1 MVSFKSSIYSKE
13 WLDIVFAN
21 RNKAYG
27 AYQLR
32 LFSGKATTVALLIV
46 VCVALGLSGLSFI
59 SRPNAKDIS
68 PTLEEI
74 SQPVTLTI
82 EKEVPK
88 EPIAEEQTA
97 TTKVQ
102 QVAQDISARDL
113 VKFTEINPTAQP
125 KAEEDI
131 ADQSEVLDKRKLVAS
146 IRMKGQPGGE
156 LITRGTLG
164 TSTRDGGS
172 RGNSMGDIEGSAG
185 KDNTPF
191 ISVEVM
197 PTPKGGMSAFVQWI
211 AKNYTFPQ
219 SAVDNNVKG
228 LIQIKFVVE
237 EDGSLSSFE
246 VLRDMG
252 FGTGQEAVKLLQR
265 AKKWNPGVQNGRPVR
280 VAFTLPIRL
289 STE

>member
-88 EPIAEEQTA
+88 ELIA
-97 TTKVQ
+97 
-102 QVAQDISARDL
+102 
-113 VKFTEINPTAQP
+113 
-125 KAEEDI
+125 
-131 ADQSEVLDKRKLVAS
+131 
-146 IRMKGQPGGE
+146 
-156 LITRGTLG
+156 
-164 TSTRDGGS
+164 
-172 RGNSMGDIEGSAG
+172 
-185 KDNTPF
+185 
-191 ISVEVM
+191 
-197 PTPKGGMSAFVQWI
+197 
-211 AKNYTFPQ
+211 
-219 SAVDNNVKG
+219 
-228 LIQIKFVVE
+228 
-237 EDGSLSSFE
+237 
-246 VLRDMG
+246 
-252 FGTGQEAVKLLQR
+252 
-265 AKKWNPGVQNGRPVR
+265 
-280 VAFTLPIRL
+280 
-289 STE
+289 